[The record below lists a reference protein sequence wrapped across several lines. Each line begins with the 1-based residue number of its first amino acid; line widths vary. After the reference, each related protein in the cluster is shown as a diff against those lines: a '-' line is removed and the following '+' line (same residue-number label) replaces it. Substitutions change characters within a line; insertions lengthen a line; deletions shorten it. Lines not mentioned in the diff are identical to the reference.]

1 MGCCPRIGQPPHPFR
16 SRCSTACTRRAL
28 LVTNAVK
35 HANAQKITVGITQG
49 ESLIMLEVQDDGTGG
64 IPQDAL
70 GSKASGGLE
79 GIRRRLATFD
89 GEMFV
94 SSPAEGPTSVRA
106 IVPYAAPAPQQH

>member
-1 MGCCPRIGQPPHPFR
+1 MLPPH
-16 SRCSTACTRRAL
+16 RAAASPIPQQVQYGL
-28 LVTNAVK
+28 HAAAELVTNAVK

-70 GSKASGGLE
+70 GGKASGGLE

>member
-1 MGCCPRIGQPPHPFR
+1 MQYGLH
-16 SRCSTACTRRAL
+16 AAAE

-35 HANAQKITVGITQG
+35 HANAQNITVSITQG
-49 ESLIMLEVQDDGTGG
+49 KSLIMLEVQDDGTGG

-94 SSPAEGPTSVRA
+94 SSPAEGPTSVRT
-106 IVPYAAPAPQQH
+106 IVPYAAPTAEQNS

>member
-1 MGCCPRIGQPPHPFR
+1 M
-16 SRCSTACTRRAL
+16 
-28 LVTNAVK
+28 TNAVK
-35 HANAQKITVGITQG
+35 HANAQNITVSITQG
-49 ESLIMLEVQDDGTGG
+49 KSLIMLEVQDDGHQAVF
-64 IPQDAL
+64 PQDAL